1 MYLRR
6 ACVFVGE
13 AKKAHEKRVRR
24 VGARVGKLEI
34 HICTKTKCTNR
45 TVEVKVRRTEAAPAV
60 HTGLTLLAAAR
71 KLVAERR
78 LGGVAEVRAAACMS
92 SCPVGPRLD
101 LMQDG
106 TRVRYIKRQR
116 PTGRP
121 DFVTWGSI
129 DSIEDEIQSWLG
141 ASPHPAGAG
150 REQEGT
156 ICG

>member
-1 MYLRR
+1 M
-6 ACVFVGE
+6 
-13 AKKAHEKRVRR
+13 
-24 VGARVGKLEI
+24 GKLEI

-45 TVEVKVRRTEAAPAV
+45 TVEVKVRRAEAAPGV

-71 KLVAERR
+71 KLVAEQR
-78 LGGVAEVRAAACMS
+78 LGGVAEVREATCMS

-101 LMQDG
+101 LMQAD

-129 DSIEDEIQSWLG
+129 DSLEDEIRSWLG
-141 ASPHPAGAG
+141 ASPHPAG
-150 REQEGT
+150 EG
-156 ICG
+156 I

>member
-1 MYLRR
+1 M
-6 ACVFVGE
+6 
-13 AKKAHEKRVRR
+13 
-24 VGARVGKLEI
+24 GKLEI

-45 TVEVKVRRTEAAPAV
+45 TVEVKVRKADAEPCVYNGLKLLTAV
-60 HTGLTLLAAAR
+60 R
-71 KLVAERR
+71 KLVDERQLR
-78 LGGVAEVRAAACMS
+78 EVAEVRDVACMS

-101 LMQDG
+101 LMQDD

-121 DFVTWGSI
+121 DFVTWFSI

-141 ASPHPAGAG
+141 ENPHPAGEG
-150 REQEGT
+150 IEQKGT

>member
-1 MYLRR
+1 LYFSH
-6 ACVFVGE
+6 AYVFVGRV
-13 AKKAHEKRVRR
+13 EKECRR

-45 TVEVKVRRTEAAPAV
+45 TVEVKVRSAEVVPDV
-60 HTGLTLLAAAR
+60 HTGLTLLTAIR
-71 KLVAERR
+71 NLVTERQ
-78 LGGVAEVRAAACMS
+78 LEGVAEVRKAACMS

-101 LMQDG
+101 LMQDD

-129 DSIEDEIQSWLG
+129 KSIEDEIRSWLG
-141 ASPHPAGAG
+141 
-150 REQEGT
+150 ELNVKEGQ